1 MALGNLITAFMLST
15 FSVVLF
21 GQQPEQSVEHI
32 PSTGPANEYS
42 IPSGISQSFSREFSD
57 DSNVHYILGTGD
69 QFEVRS
75 PEAEEIDHKQ
85 FRVRN
90 DGNVLLPLVGLI
102 HVAGMSCEEL
112 QVDLV
117 RRLRKYIR
125 APQVFIKLTT
135 ETASRRS
142 GSRNLV
148 EKSPLPA
155 GNQATTTSR
164 GMATQELPMRGV
176 PIDSRARD
184 TDAKGSIRQ
193 NDIYEPPNIAKSS
206 YTAESTTIANAM
218 LPISSSLSLPT
229 ITLPVEVIGPDGTV
243 STASFVIPPEVPLN
257 QRLRLRMQIH
267 GLRYETEASIKVN
280 DSVWLPINSSSA
292 SLHGLASAYGGIGGG
307 FHTLALTINLPLNA
321 VRSGSN
327 TILFRFNH
335 SDNIVSGYRVL
346 AFNIEDSRGNGLIP
360 ASTFVNEDPRNWKA
374 PSSLASDISA
384 GEALWHSAALT
395 TPTASG
401 AKSIR
406 AHCADCHSED
416 GRDLKYFNYSN
427 NSIVARS
434 VFHGLTQEQG
444 TQVASY
450 IRSLN
455 VPSPGRPWNPPYQPG
470 PGLDS
475 QPVANWSAGAGLS
488 AVLDSDAEMQQYL
501 EPGGSTA
508 GWAANQYLNPREL
521 PISLQ
526 LLDWNSWLPL
536 VSPMD
541 AYGTA
546 FTSSPAY
553 TYYLQLRTVLKPN
566 STRAYGSALGGLF
579 DQWMQAVNEK
589 FITSV
594 EPQTY
599 TQTTRQSVYSVALW
613 QMVKQ
618 WELNQEFGLEA
629 MPQVAYGAKANVRGW
644 YGSNAFNSSPNIL
657 HMHAGPG
664 LGNGSVVAET
674 YLAFIWYQTQL
685 ILNDGQGKQGDNRPL
700 DYGYVISMIG
710 ALSNAAAPATAPNAY
725 LRTAWFVKC
734 LQEETNSLA
743 SPDRGWSVTWTT
755 PEAMIDGAWAR
766 VWFGVPRSTMTSLI
780 QNYANVWFAQISHYT
795 QAQFIAGGWATG
807 TDDPGNNSTNFFQ
820 TSAGGEIWWL
830 LPWMR
835 HYGIPASFTREVASW
850 AAQIWPAGNW
860 ALNNAATCTPSGS
873 CTSGF

>member
-1 MALGNLITAFMLST
+1 MALRNLIAGLMLST
-15 FSVVLF
+15 VSFILF
-21 GQQPEQSVEHI
+21 GQQSGQYVEPI
-32 PSTGPANEYS
+32 RSTDPATDLSTPSRIDQAVSPRF
-42 IPSGISQSFSREFSD
+42 SG
-57 DSNVHYILGTGD
+57 DSNVHYILGPTD

-117 RRLRKYIR
+117 RRLSKYIR
-125 APQVFIKLTT
+125 TPQVFIKMTA
-135 ETASRRS
+135 ETAWSRS

-148 EKSPLPA
+148 EKPPLPA
-155 GNQATTTSR
+155 SNQATTTSG
-164 GMATQELPMRGV
+164 GMATQELLTRGV
-176 PIDSRARD
+176 PTDSRAID
-184 TDAKGSIRQ
+184 TAAKGSIRQ
-193 NDIYEPPNIAKSS
+193 DDIYETPNIAKSTS
-206 YTAESTTIANAM
+206 TKESTTIASAR
-218 LPISSSLSLPT
+218 LPISSSLSSPT
-229 ITLPVEVIGPDGTV
+229 ITLPIEVIGPDGTV
-243 STASFVIPPEVPLN
+243 SSASFVIPPEVPLN

-280 DSVWLPINSSSA
+280 NSVWLPINSSSA
-292 SLHGLASAYGGIGGG
+292 SIHGLASAYGGIGGG
-307 FHTLALTINLPLNA
+307 FHTFTLTINLPLSA

-384 GEALWHSAALT
+384 GEALWHRAPLT
-395 TPTASG
+395 TPSASG
-401 AKSIR
+401 MESIQ

-444 TQVASY
+444 TQIASY

-455 VPSPGRPWNPPYQPG
+455 IPSPGRPWNPPYQPG
-470 PGLDS
+470 PGMDS
-475 QPVANWSAGAGLS
+475 QPVANWSAGAGLG

-501 EPGGSTA
+501 MPGGSTA

-521 PISLQ
+521 PISFQ
-526 LLDWNSWLPL
+526 LLDWNSWLPQ

-541 AYGTA
+541 AYGKA
-546 FTSSPAY
+546 FTGSTAY
-553 TYYLQLRTVLKPN
+553 TDYLQLRTVLRPN
-566 STRAYGSALGGLF
+566 STSAYRNALGGLF
-579 DQWMQAVNEK
+579 DQWMEAVNQK

-594 EPQTY
+594 EPSTY
-599 TQTTRQSVYSVALW
+599 TETTRRSVYSVALW

-664 LGNGSVVAET
+664 LGNGSAVAEG

-685 ILNDGQGKQGDNRPL
+685 ILNDGQGKQNDNRPL
-700 DYGYVISMIG
+700 DYGYVISIIG
-710 ALSNAAAPATAPNAY
+710 ALSNAAAPAIAPNAY
-725 LRTAWFVKC
+725 LRTAWYVKC
-734 LQEETNSLA
+734 LQEETNSLG
-743 SPDRGWSVTWTT
+743 SPDKGWNASWTT
-755 PEAMIDGAWAR
+755 PEEMIDGSWAR
-766 VWFGVPRSTMTSLI
+766 VWVGVPPSTMTSLI
-780 QNYANVWFAQISHYT
+780 QNYANVWFAQVSKYT
-795 QAQFIAGGWATG
+795 QAQFVAGGWATG
-807 TDDPGNNSTNFFQ
+807 TDDPGNNRTDFFQ

-835 HYGIPASFTREVASW
+835 YYGVPASFTTKVASW

-860 ALNNAATCTPSGS
+860 ALNNAATCSASGG